1 MQINFTENNGNW
13 YSVKN
18 DETKFRYIKSV
29 NSFNFLMIFDIG
41 FIDNSTCLQ
50 TFGTTLVNGA
60 EW

>member
-18 DETKFRYIKSV
+18 DETEFRYIKSV

-41 FIDNSTCLQ
+41 FIDNSTRLQ